1 MWTGDWWWETQ
12 SQLPAGATVS
22 PVILASDKT
31 ELSRFKGDKMAW
43 PVYLTIGNVSKHI
56 RRRPTHH
63 ASILVGYLPVSKL
76 ETFEN
81 NSVARYRLFH
91 YCMRRLVEPLVVAGQ
106 EGVEM
111 VCADGLIRRVY
122 PVLAAFIGDH
132 PEQCLVACCTENPE
146 S

>member
-1 MWTGDWWWETQ
+1 M
-12 SQLPAGATVS
+12 S

-43 PVYLTIGNVSKHI
+43 PVYLTIGNISKHI
-56 RRRPTHH
+56 HCRPAQH

-91 YCMRRLVEPLVVAGQ
+91 YCMRRLVQPLVAAGQ
-106 EGVEM
+106 EGVDM
-111 VCADGLIRRVY
+111 VCANGLIR
-122 PVLAAFIGDH
+122 
-132 PEQCLVACCTENPE
+132 
-146 S
+146 

>member
-1 MWTGDWWWETQ
+1 
-12 SQLPAGATVS
+12 
-22 PVILASDKT
+22 
-31 ELSRFKGDKMAW
+31 MAW

-56 RRRPTHH
+56 RRRPAHH
-63 ASILVGYLPVSKL
+63 ALILVGYLPVSKL

-91 YCMRRLVEPLVVAGQ
+91 YCMRQLVQPLVAAGK
-106 EGVEM
+106 EGVDM

-132 PEQCLVACCTENPE
+132 PEQCLVACCAENRCPKCHVPADQCGQKSQSRSFGLQAAIGKQE
-146 S
+146 QV